1 MIKGNQKYI
10 SRIGVGLDT
19 LVLLCTMLLSWW
31 FRFRSGFMY
40 AEDANYLKIEYYI
53 KPALVMIPV
62 YLMIYSILK
71 LYAPKRI
78 RPFYQ
83 EVAAIIQSNIIGML
97 VFTMILFIFEL
108 NNYSRKLLL
117 VFVLMNTLL
126 MLIERASIRIII
138 RTLRHKGYNKKHILV
153 VGYNPLGE
161 KFLTKVIENQDLGY
175 NVITILD
182 EKEKD
187 RNASCDQDL
196 IHQAGGEA
204 ISIDNKEEPVWVG
217 NLDDIDLYLEKY
229 EVDEIFITLKITQY
243 EILGKILEV
252 SEKQGVRVN
261 IIPDYYKYVPS
272 KSNIEE
278 LDGMQ
283 LINLRYIPLDH
294 LGNRFTKRSLDV
306 ILSLVGILITS
317 PIMGITALCIKLSSK
332 GPLIYKQ
339 ERVGLNKKPFMMY
352 KFRSMKVQR
361 PEDEKVEWTR
371 ENDPRKT
378 KIGSFIRKTSIDEL
392 PQFFNVLKGDMS
404 MIGPRPER
412 PYFVDQFKEEVPKYM
427 IKHHVR
433 PGITGWAQ
441 VNGWR
446 GDTSITKRIEC
457 DIYYIEN
464 WSIWLDIK
472 IMLLTI
478 TNGFINKNAY

>member
-10 SRIGVGLDT
+10 NRVGVALDA
-19 LVLLCTMLLSWW
+19 LVMICAMGISWW
-31 FRFRSGFMY
+31 LRFKSGLIY
-40 AEDANYLKIEYYI
+40 AVDANYLKTEYYI
-53 KPALVMIPV
+53 IPALVMVPV
-62 YLMIYSILK
+62 YLIIYAILK

-83 EVAAIIQSNIIGML
+83 EVQAIIQSNVVGML
-97 VFTMILFIFEL
+97 IFTMILFIFEL
-108 NNYSRKLLL
+108 SDYSRKLLL
-117 VFVLMNTLL
+117 VFAIINTLL
-126 MLIERASIRIII
+126 TIIERASIRFFI
-138 RTLRHKGYNKKHILV
+138 RKLRNKGYNKKHILL

-161 KFLTKVIENQDLGY
+161 KFLRKIIKNKDLGY
-175 NVITILD
+175 NVVTVLD
-182 EKEKD
+182 EKAKARDEACNQELIAKAGGQAIAIGKEKD
-187 RNASCDQDL
+187 S
-196 IHQAGGEA
+196 
-204 ISIDNKEEPVWVG
+204 KWVG
-217 NLDDIDLYLEKY
+217 NLEDINQYLEEY
-229 EVDEIFITLKITQY
+229 DIDEIFITLKITQY

-272 KSNIEE
+272 KSHIEE

-294 LGNRFTKRSLDV
+294 LGNRFIKRGFDIVVSLLA
-306 ILSLVGILITS
+306 IIITS
-317 PIMGITALCIKLSSK
+317 PIMLLVALGIKLTSK
-332 GPLIYKQ
+332 GPLIYHQ
-339 ERVGLNKKPFMMY
+339 ERIGLNKKPFMMY
-352 KFRSMKVQR
+352 KFRSMRVQTA
-361 PEDEKVEWTR
+361 EEEKVEWTT

-378 KIGSFIRKTSIDEL
+378 KVGTFIRKTSIDEL

-404 MIGPRPER
+404 IIGPRPER
-412 PYFVDQFKEEVPKYM
+412 PYFVEQFKEEIPKYM

-446 GDTSITKRIEC
+446 GDTSISKRIEC

-464 WSIWLDIK
+464 WNIWLDIK
-472 IMLLTI
+472 IMFLTVKS
-478 TNGFINKNAY
+478 GFINKNAY